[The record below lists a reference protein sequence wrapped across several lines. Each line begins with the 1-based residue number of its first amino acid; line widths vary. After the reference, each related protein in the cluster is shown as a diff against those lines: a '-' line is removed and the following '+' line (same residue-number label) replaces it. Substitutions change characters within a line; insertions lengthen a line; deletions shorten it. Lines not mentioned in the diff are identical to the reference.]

1 VSRESFPHVLV
12 ARVLLVDKMVRCCY
26 VVVSVCLQ
34 APNRIVFF
42 KAVVF
47 NQPFEKIL
55 AEGHFLKSREK
66 TRLTLATLVFFDSIS
81 HVRVT
86 SNIRYTVASLGVCV
100 QYLTD
105 NVLALRR

>member
-1 VSRESFPHVLV
+1 LVL
-12 ARVLLVDKMVRCCY
+12 
-26 VVVSVCLQ
+26 
-34 APNRIVFF
+34 
-42 KAVVF
+42 
-47 NQPFEKIL
+47 
-55 AEGHFLKSREK
+55 
-66 TRLTLATLVFFDSIS
+66 FDSIS